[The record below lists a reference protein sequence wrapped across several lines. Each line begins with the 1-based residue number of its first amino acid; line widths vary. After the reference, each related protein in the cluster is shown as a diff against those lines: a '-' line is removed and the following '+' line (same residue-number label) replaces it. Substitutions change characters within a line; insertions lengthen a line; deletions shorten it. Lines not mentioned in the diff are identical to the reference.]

1 MSFKISGTAVLDSD
15 LSSSITTITA
25 ERYAFPVSAKPF
37 EGIGANT
44 THGYIAGGRASNP
57 PGNSQ
62 SQLGQ
67 RFPFASDAGS
77 TTIGSAPDASTY
89 VLLTN
94 RELAASSAST
104 THGYVAGGMYPYSQ
118 SRDQIEKFPL
128 SSAGGSTDVGDLTQA
143 RRGTGGNQN
152 TTHGYSSGGSPS
164 VPSNNDTN
172 IIDKFPFSTDENA
185 TDVGDLTVS
194 GFDVRGASSGE
205 HGYQMGRRYPPNRY
219 GSTDVDRFP
228 FASDGN
234 AVDVGDLV
242 KGSSIAA
249 DGVSSATHGYS
260 CGGYKDPS
268 PGADLNMNEIQR
280 FAFASSISTA
290 DAGDL
295 TDGKYG
301 AGGHSS
307 STHGYTSGGWVPNL
321 TNIIDKFPFAK
332 DGNATD
338 VGDMS
343 QSRYAHGSTQG

>member
-15 LSSSITTITA
+15 FSSAVTTITA
-25 ERYAFPVSAKPF
+25 ERLAFPVSAKPF

-44 THGYIAGGRASNP
+44 THGYIAGGRSSNP
-57 PGNSQ
+57 PSNSQ
-62 SQLGQ
+62 SLLGQ
-67 RFPFASDAGS
+67 RFPFAVDEASVSLGSDA
-77 TTIGSAPDASTY
+77 ANY
-89 VLLTN
+89 VYLTN
-94 RELAASSAST
+94 RELTASSAST
-104 THGYVAGGMYPYSQ
+104 THGYSTGGMYPYSQ

-128 SSAGGSTDVGDLTQA
+128 SSSGGSTDVGDLTQA
-143 RRGTGGNQN
+143 RRGPGGNQS

-185 TDVGDLTVS
+185 TDVGDLSVS

-234 AVDVGDLV
+234 SVDVGDLV

-268 PGADLNMNEIQR
+268 PSTADAVMNEIQR
-280 FAFASSISTA
+280 FAFASAIA
-290 DAGDL
+290 CVDIGNL
-295 TDGKYG
+295 TDNRYG

-307 STHGYTSGGWVPNL
+307 PTHGYTTGGWMPTL
-321 TNIIDKFPFAK
+321 SSAIEKFPFSK
-332 DGNATD
+332 DDNATD
-338 VGDMS
+338 VAEMT
-343 QSRYAHGSTQG
+343 QSRYGHGSTQG

>member
-1 MSFKISGTAVLDSD
+1 MSYSINGVQVLDSD
-15 LSSSITTITA
+15 LTSTVVTITA
-25 ERYAFPVSAKPF
+25 ERQAFPASSKPF

-62 SQLGQ
+62 STGGS
-67 RFPFASDAGS
+67 RFPFATDEGS
-77 TTIGSAPDASTY
+77 TTYDDNAA

-94 RELAASSAST
+94 RELTASSSST
-104 THGYVAGGMYPYSQ
+104 THGYAAGGMYPYSQ
-118 SRDQIEKFPL
+118 SRNQIEKFPL
-128 SSAGGSTDVGDLTQA
+128 SSAGGTADVGDLTQA
-143 RRGTGGNQN
+143 RRGPGGNQS

-164 VPSNNDTN
+164 VPSNNATN

-185 TDVGDLTVS
+185 TDVGDLSIS

-205 HGYQMGRRYPPNRY
+205 HGYQMGRRYPPTRY

-234 AVDVGDLV
+234 SVDVGDLV

-268 PGADLNMNEIQR
+268 PSTADLHMNEIQR
-280 FAFASSISTA
+280 LAFASAVACVDI
-290 DAGDL
+290 GNL
-295 TDGKYG
+295 TDNRYG

-307 STHGYTSGGWVPNL
+307 STHGYCSGGWVPTL
-321 TNIIDKFPFAK
+321 TNIIDKFPFSK
-332 DGNATD
+332 DDNATD
-338 VGDMS
+338 VGDLS
-343 QSRYAHGSTQG
+343 QSRYGHTSTEG